1 MVVLPACNEAP
12 RVGAVVRDI
21 RAQLPGVTVVVV
33 ENRCTD
39 ATADVAR
46 DAGAV
51 VLRSDPGY
59 ARALRTG
66 FIHALR
72 AGAPWI
78 VQMDADG
85 QHPAASL
92 PVLLRA
98 LERADVVVGSRFVG
112 RAGYPVPVARLTGIH
127 LLGAWASL
135 WSGQRLRDV
144 TSGFRAWRPDAVAAM
159 VADYPEE
166 VADANVLVRAVRRGL
181 RVEEVA
187 VAMCERSGGTSMH
200 AGPASLAFAARMA
213 VLTMREGLTPRAL
226 RVSDERA

>member
-1 MVVLPACNEAP
+1 MVILPARNEGP
-12 RVGAVVRDI
+12 RVGSVVAAI
-21 RAQLPGVTVVVV
+21 RRVVPGVPVVVV
-33 ENRCTD
+33 ENASSD
-39 ATADVAR
+39 NTAAVAR
-46 DAGAV
+46 SAGAR
-51 VLRSDPGY
+51 VLHSGPGY

-72 AGAPWI
+72 EGAPWV

-85 QHPAASL
+85 QHPAEAI
-92 PVLLRA
+92 PRLLDR
-98 LERADVVVGSRFVG
+98 LRRADVVVGSRFVTE
-112 RAGYPVPVARLTGIH
+112 AGYPVPAARLTGIH
-127 LLGAWASL
+127 LLGAWATV

-187 VAMCERSGGTSMH
+187 VPMSERRGGRSMH
-200 AGPASLAFAARMA
+200 GGPGSVWFAARMA
-213 VLTMREGLTPRAL
+213 VLTMREGLARPTPLSGGPA
-226 RVSDERA
+226 